1 MIATLQTAAQSLS
14 ARMDIVLEE
23 RDRIVVASRL
33 EVDKMKHQLRQER
46 KHSANMMFIL
56 HSQRGTIKYL
66 HDVVKMYSQRAAA
79 DANARKQE
87 RTIFRKEIWEQI
99 FAFTR
104 LSTDVNE
111 LFVFFASRL
120 ANLAGARKSLNND
133 LAENG
138 AAKVLAAMCYSPRP
152 IVRKFAARA
161 LGSMGWDGYVETRI
175 LWDCVTYWKSFKTA
189 VIERDR
195 NAFEGGFETFKDSG
209 KFEALLNI
217 EGHVEEF
224 VPSGDMSL
232 RTIIKQ
238 RRQWALRATRR
249 LEGPNTSNQKMIN
262 MRDGIIPSL
271 LKLAVKDGGDDWD
284 CKECSIGCVYCFL

>member
-1 MIATLQTAAQSLS
+1 MLWAMIATLQTAAQSLS

-120 ANLAGARKSLNND
+120 ANLAGARSPSITIWLRTALRRSWQPCATVRGPLCASL
-133 LAENG
+133 LL
-138 AAKVLAAMCYSPRP
+138 VLW
-152 IVRKFAARA
+152 VV
-161 LGSMGWDGYVETRI
+161 WDGM
-175 LWDCVTYWKSFKTA
+175 VT
-189 VIERDR
+189 
-195 NAFEGGFETFKDSG
+195 
-209 KFEALLNI
+209 
-217 EGHVEEF
+217 
-224 VPSGDMSL
+224 L
-232 RTIIKQ
+232 RLVSYFGT
-238 RRQWALRATRR
+238 
-249 LEGPNTSNQKMIN
+249 
-262 MRDGIIPSL
+262 
-271 LKLAVKDGGDDWD
+271 V
-284 CKECSIGCVYCFL
+284 